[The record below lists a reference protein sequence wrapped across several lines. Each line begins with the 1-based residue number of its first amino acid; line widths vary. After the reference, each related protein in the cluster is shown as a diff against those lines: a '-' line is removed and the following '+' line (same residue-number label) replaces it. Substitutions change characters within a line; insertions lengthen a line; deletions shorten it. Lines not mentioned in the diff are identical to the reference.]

1 MVEQQ
6 LPKLHVVGSSPIA
19 AQRYIVAPIV
29 SSSKAPAVYFWFT
42 SLEVGR
48 AREIVG

>member
-1 MVEQQ
+1 
-6 LPKLHVVGSSPIA
+6 
-19 AQRYIVAPIV
+19 VAPIV

-48 AREIVG
+48 VQFCGHCEQQHGS